1 MFHSKAL
8 ITIFVTL
15 WLAGCSS
22 AYYAA
27 MEKVGVHKRE
37 ILVDRVEEASEAQE
51 EAKQEFVSALEQ
63 LSELIAFDGGELE
76 QHYQLSKSHYEAS
89 EKAANDVSNRID
101 AIEDV
106 AQALFDEWQ
115 SEIEQYASATLKR
128 QSQSKLRETQI
139 NYQTVIKALRKAES
153 KMPPVL
159 TALKDNMLFLKHN
172 LNAQAI
178 GAIKGEYH
186 SIKRDIDVLIKEM
199 NSAINR
205 SQSFIDTLKES

>member
-1 MFHSKAL
+1 MFNVKAL
-8 ITIFVTL
+8 IITCLILSLT
-15 WLAGCSS
+15 GCST

-27 MEKVGVHKRE
+27 MEKVGIHKRE

-76 QHYQLSKSHYEAS
+76 KHYQLSKSHYEAS
-89 EKAANDVSNRID
+89 AKAAEDVSGRIN
-101 AIEDV
+101 AIENV

-115 SEIEQYASATLKR
+115 EEIDQYSSASLKR
-128 QSQSKLRETQI
+128 QSQSKLRETEL
-139 NYQTVIKALRKAES
+139 NYQSVLKALRKAES

-159 TALKDNMLFLKHN
+159 TALKDNMLYLKHN

-186 SIKRDIDVLIKEM
+186 TIKKDIDVLIKEM

-205 SQSFIDTLKES
+205 SQSFIDTIKAS